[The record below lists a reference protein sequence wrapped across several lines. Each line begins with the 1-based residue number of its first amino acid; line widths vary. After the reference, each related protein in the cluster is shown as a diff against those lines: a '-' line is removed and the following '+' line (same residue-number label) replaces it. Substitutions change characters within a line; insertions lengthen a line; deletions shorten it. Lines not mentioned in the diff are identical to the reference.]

1 MATRKKSTAVKD
13 SRYVQ
18 GGDTTVYSNRLGWW
32 ERTLIDQ
39 ADDDIVLTIPRKYAL
54 RPDLLAY
61 DLYGKASLQW
71 LVLQFNNI
79 VDINT
84 EFVQGKEIRVPS
96 PGRVVLELLGKT
108 TGGLSP

>member
-39 ADDDIVLTIPRKYAL
+39 ADDDIVLTIPRK
-54 RPDLLAY
+54 
-61 DLYGKASLQW
+61 S
-71 LVLQFNNI
+71 F
-79 VDINT
+79 
-84 EFVQGKEIRVPS
+84 
-96 PGRVVLELLGKT
+96 
-108 TGGLSP
+108 